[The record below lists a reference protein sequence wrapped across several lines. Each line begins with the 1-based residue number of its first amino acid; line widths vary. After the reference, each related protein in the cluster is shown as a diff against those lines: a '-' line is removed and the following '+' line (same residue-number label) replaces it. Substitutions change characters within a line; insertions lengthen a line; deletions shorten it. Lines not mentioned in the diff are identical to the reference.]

1 MNVVDQ
7 ENLKIIRRAPRT
19 RREGI
24 LCEQIRIL
32 EANVGIEYEAVS
44 VEQFERVV
52 MENERFRKEIHQLKH
67 EI

>member
-1 MNVVDQ
+1 MNVDDQ

-32 EANVGIEYEAVS
+32 EANVETADKAVPHTR
-44 VEQFERVV
+44 FEEVV
-52 MENERFRKEIHQLKH
+52 KQNRQFRKEIHQLKH